1 MLDDILE
8 IALEVGGEVLEAVV
22 EHRIGKRKKTKKER
36 PVPPNRE
43 PWEQAQEKPP
53 WEG

>member
-22 EHRIGKRKKTKKER
+22 EHRIDKRRKTKKER
-36 PVPPNRE
+36 SVPSKGE
-43 PWEQAQEKPP
+43 PWEQAQEKLP